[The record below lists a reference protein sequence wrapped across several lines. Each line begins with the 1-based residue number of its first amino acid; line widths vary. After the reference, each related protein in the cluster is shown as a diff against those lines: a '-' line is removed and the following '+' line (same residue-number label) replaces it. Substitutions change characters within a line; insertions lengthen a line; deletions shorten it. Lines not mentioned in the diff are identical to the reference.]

1 MSCLSLTLT
10 KAYTIMTGLFA
21 IHQYVHMAND
31 AIIGIETRYDTPIN
45 HRTIVFN
52 DNKYTHC
59 FTKNAHITNIVSYK
73 ADETYIIEDP
83 TITFDIKLITTD
95 VSHQPVIIDH
105 MSPIT
110 HHHAHPHDTK
120 TSHAHPHATKTH
132 HVHPHADTHHAHPH
146 ATKTHHAHPH
156 ATKTSHAHPH
166 ATKTSHVHPHA
177 DTHHAHPHDT
187 KTSHAHPHTT
197 KTHYVHPHAT
207 KNQQPHPHTTP
218 IPHVIRHS
226 IININTLAPGQPI
239 HVSQMSE
246 TSKTRCMEI
255 HQDYYSRSWFSKL
268 FYEDPC
274 TQTDPIRVYK
284 MVACVNT
291 LSFSSDWTDSVNVA
305 PSGGLTML
313 QQCSKKC
320 DIFPYFSVGGGHCK
334 CGPVAPPPSLSHED
348 CQPCYDDKE
357 FTCGAGLYG
366 LNSVYEF
373 A

>member
-1 MSCLSLTLT
+1 
-10 KAYTIMTGLFA
+10 MTGLFA

-59 FTKNAHITNIVSYK
+59 FTNNSRITNIVSYK

-105 MSPIT
+105 MS
-110 HHHAHPHDTK
+110 HPHDTK
-120 TSHAHPHATKTH
+120 
-132 HVHPHADTHHAHPH
+132 D
-146 ATKTHHAHPH
+146 
-156 ATKTSHAHPH
+156 
-166 ATKTSHVHPHA
+166 
-177 DTHHAHPHDT
+177 
-187 KTSHAHPHTT
+187 PHTT
-197 KTHYVHPHAT
+197 ETHHSQPHAVNT
-207 KNQQPHPHTTP
+207 HHSYRPHPHTTP
-218 IPHVIRHS
+218 IPPVIRHS
-226 IININTLAPGQPI
+226 IINIEQPI

-246 TSKTRCMEI
+246 TSKTRCMEK
-255 HQDYYSRSWFSKL
+255 HQEYYSRNWFSKL
-268 FYEDPC
+268 FYKDPC
-274 TQTDPIRVYK
+274 TQTDPIRAYK

-291 LSFSSDWTDSVNVA
+291 LSFSSEWADSGNVS

-320 DIFPYFSVGGGHCK
+320 DVFPYFSVGGGHCK
-334 CGPVAPPPSLSHED
+334 CGPLAPPPSLSHED

-373 A
+373 I

>member
-45 HRTIVFN
+45 QRTIVFN

-59 FTKNAHITNIVSYK
+59 FTKNSHITNIVSYK

-105 MSPIT
+105 MS
-110 HHHAHPHDTK
+110 
-120 TSHAHPHATKTH
+120 
-132 HVHPHADTHHAHPH
+132 
-146 ATKTHHAHPH
+146 
-156 ATKTSHAHPH
+156 
-166 ATKTSHVHPHA
+166 
-177 DTHHAHPHDT
+177 
-187 KTSHAHPHTT
+187 HPHTT
-197 KTHYVHPHAT
+197 KTHQAHSHSTKTHQAHSHAT
-207 KNQQPHPHTTP
+207 KTHQAHPQATKTHQAHSHATKTHHSHRPHPHTTP
-218 IPHVIRHS
+218 IPPVIRHS
-226 IININTLAPGQPI
+226 IINIEQPI

-246 TSKTRCMEI
+246 TSKTRCIEK
-255 HQDYYSRSWFSKL
+255 HQDYYSLNWFSKL

-291 LSFSSDWTDSVNVA
+291 LSFSSDWTDSGNVA

-313 QQCSKKC
+313 QQCSTKC
-320 DIFPYFSVGGGHCK
+320 DVFPYFSVGGGHCK
-334 CGPVAPPPSLSHED
+334 CGPVVPPSSHSHKD
-348 CQPCYDDKE
+348 CHPCYDDTK

-373 A
+373 V

>member
-1 MSCLSLTLT
+1 
-10 KAYTIMTGLFA
+10 MTGLFA

-95 VSHQPVIIDH
+95 VTQQPLIIDH
-105 MSPIT
+105 MPIT
-110 HHHAHPHDTK
+110 PKSHHSHPHTTTK
-120 TSHAHPHATKTH
+120 P
-132 HVHPHADTHHAHPH
+132 
-146 ATKTHHAHPH
+146 
-156 ATKTSHAHPH
+156 
-166 ATKTSHVHPHA
+166 
-177 DTHHAHPHDT
+177 
-187 KTSHAHPHTT
+187 HAHPHTT
-197 KTHYVHPHAT
+197 PKPHHAHSHTTTKPHA
-207 KNQQPHPHTTP
+207 HPHTTP
-218 IPHVIRHS
+218 KPHAHPHTTTKPHAHPHTTPKPHHAQPHTAKTQNVQPHPHPQTTPIPLVIRHS
-226 IININTLAPGQPI
+226 IINIAPGQPL

-255 HQDYYSRSWFSKL
+255 NHVYYERNWFSKL

-291 LSFSSDWTDSVNVA
+291 LSFSSDWTDSGNVA

-320 DIFPYFSVGGGHCK
+320 DVFPYFSVGGGHCK
-334 CGPVAPPPSLSHED
+334 CGPLAPPPSLSHED

-373 A
+373 V